1 MPPKVTYPLPPEPR
15 DSVLNEAGI
24 EDLFIQKLRDLKYT
38 DRPDITDRA
47 SLEANFRE
55 KFEALNRVRLTDSE
69 FARLLEE
76 IVTPDVFTAAKTLR
90 QINAFTRDD
99 GTTLN
104 YTLVSGKTL
113 TSFKAAT
120 LLIPRDSLLSKMF
133 KGTFSV
139 DELNSVHVST
149 P

>member
-15 DSVLNEAGI
+15 DSTLNEAGI

-38 DRPDITDRA
+38 DRPDIHDRA
-47 SLEANFRE
+47 SLEKNFRE

-99 GTTLN
+99 D
-104 YTLVSGKTL
+104 LVPEQTRKHEPRKKGLMEQRFQYPHEKTPYE
-113 TSFKAAT
+113 S
-120 LLIPRDSLLSKMF
+120 
-133 KGTFSV
+133 
-139 DELNSVHVST
+139 H
-149 P
+149 